1 MPLPARSR
9 TEPFGSKGP
18 GSIDLNQ
25 RAGVAA
31 GVYCKLTLSGG
42 VSCGR
47 RQEFS
52 VRRCS
57 RRQLSPARR
66 MHAMATALAARV
78 WAVQDLAARESV
90 ARMSRVRVSAA
101 HIWAVPVS
109 AAHTWVVRALQV
121 HASARHTW
129 VRVLPAREL
138 PVQVPLAAP
147 GKAENDKAATGRAAI
162 GAAAAGTDATGRIMR
177 RWVSGSAWAG
187 ITAATMTTTT
197 RMST

>member
-1 MPLPARSR
+1 MPLPARST

-25 RAGVAA
+25 RAGGAV
-31 GVYCKLTLSGG
+31 GVYCQLTLSGG

-52 VRRCS
+52 ARQCS

-66 MHAMATALAARV
+66 MHAMATALAVRV
-78 WAVQDLAARESV
+78 WAVQDLAARESVAPVSV

-138 PVQVPLAAP
+138 PVQVTLAAT
-147 GKAENDKAATGRAAI
+147 GKAEN
-162 GAAAAGTDATGRIMR
+162 
-177 RWVSGSAWAG
+177 
-187 ITAATMTTTT
+187 
-197 RMST
+197 